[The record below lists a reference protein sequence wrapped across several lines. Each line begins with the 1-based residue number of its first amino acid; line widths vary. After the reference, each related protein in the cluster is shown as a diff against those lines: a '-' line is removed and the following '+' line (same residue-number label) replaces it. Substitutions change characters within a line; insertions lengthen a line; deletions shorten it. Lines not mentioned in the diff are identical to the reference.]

1 MPGRLADP
9 VGAEPDI
16 AEIAREG
23 LALDSLRPGQRRAA
37 DAAIGGRDVL
47 AVMPT
52 GYGKS
57 AVYKLA
63 AAAIDGGTVVVS
75 PLVALQRDQ
84 VEALDDE
91 DVGAAAQ
98 VNATLPDSARQEAF
112 AGLRSGE
119 LEFVFMAPEQFAR
132 RDTMDALRDVRPS
145 LFVVD
150 EAHCISGWGHDFR
163 PDYLRLGDVIDDL
176 DHPVVIALTATAAP
190 PVRAEIVER
199 LHLRDPVV
207 IVTGFDRPEIR
218 LSVERFADARDK
230 DAALV
235 ERTVGL
241 ASGDRSGIVYVATRR
256 RSEEL
261 AAGLED
267 AGVRAAAY
275 HAGMSGRQR
284 DGVHDRFL
292 AGELG
297 VVVAT
302 TAFGMGIDKPDVRF
316 VLHGDVPESLDAYY
330 QEIGRAGRDGAPA
343 EAVLLYQPED
353 LGLRRFLSAGGSVA
367 AGTPE
372 KVLGAVAA
380 AGGAAT
386 LDVVRDAVELSD
398 RAIAHVVSRLVDA
411 GALETRDGGAVVA
424 TGAMTPE
431 QAAEAVAAADES
443 RRAMQATRLEM
454 MRDYAESRTC
464 RRRVLLTYFGED
476 HTGDCGNCDT
486 CESGAAV
493 AADATDGGGR
503 DMFPSGMRVTHGEFG
518 EGQVMRAEGDTI
530 VVLFDDAGYR
540 TLLLPAVVDGDL
552 LRAAG

>member
-518 EGQVMRAEGDTI
+518 DGQVMRAEGDTI

-552 LRAAG
+552 LRPAG

>member
-16 AEIAREG
+16 AEIARER

-261 AAGLED
+261 AARLED

-518 EGQVMRAEGDTI
+518 DGQVMRAEGDTI

-552 LRAAG
+552 LRPAG

>member
-1 MPGRLADP
+1 MPGGLVNT

-16 AEIAREG
+16 EEIAREG

-37 DAAIGGRDVL
+37 HAAIGGRDVL

-63 AAAIDGGTVVVS
+63 AAAIDGCTVVVS

-84 VEALDDE
+84 VEALHDE

-98 VNATLPDSARQEAF
+98 VNATLPDSAREEAF

-119 LEFVFMAPEQFAR
+119 LEFVFMAPEQLAR

-176 DHPVVIALTATAAP
+176 DRPVVIALTATAAP

-199 LHLRDPVV
+199 LHLRDPLV

-235 ERTVGL
+235 ERTVEL
-241 ASGDRSGIVYVATRR
+241 AGGGRSGIVYVATRR

-261 AAGLED
+261 AASLEA

-275 HAGMSGRQR
+275 HAGMGGRQR

-292 AGELG
+292 SGDLG

-343 EAVLLYQPED
+343 EAVLLYQSED
-353 LGLRRFLSAGGSVA
+353 MGLRRFLSAGGAVA

-372 KVLGAVAA
+372 QVLGAVAE
-380 AGGAAT
+380 AGGTVT
-386 LDVVRDAVELSD
+386 LHAVRDAVDLSD
-398 RAIAHVVSRLVDA
+398 RAVAQVVSRLVDA
-411 GALETRDGGAVVA
+411 GALEVRDGGEVAA

-431 QAAEAVAAADES
+431 QAAEAVAAADEN

-486 CESGAAV
+486 CESGAAARV
-493 AADATDGGGR
+493 DAADGGAG
-503 DMFPSGMRVTHGEFG
+503 DTFPSGMRVTHGTFG
-518 EGQVMRAEGDTI
+518 DGQVMRADGDTI

-552 LRAAG
+552 LQPAG